1 VFSRNF
7 EAGTSEMTAKAST
20 PIGFRNCYAGLAC
33 QMPLRQG
40 CADAVAIARTR
51 PFGLALQHF
60 LHPVLPEEAKGIL
73 ARTWLQ
79 SSGRRKRLTGAE
91 LNNRTLRR

>member
-33 QMPLRQG
+33 QNATAARLCRR
-40 CADAVAIARTR
+40 CRYRADQALWSSLAAFLASCPARRGKGDSRENLAAIIGT
-51 PFGLALQHF
+51 
-60 LHPVLPEEAKGIL
+60 
-73 ARTWLQ
+73 
-79 SSGRRKRLTGAE
+79 S
-91 LNNRTLRR
+91 